1 MPGKPSIGIHSKNS
15 IFEILIYFFKADPE
29 PQHAGDNQIEM
40 DKRFSMNFL
49 DTLGPQKRFS
59 MNFHDTV
66 SPHKRFSMNYRD
78 MLGPLNKRF
87 SMNFLDTVG
96 HGRPHKRFSMNYFD
110 TIGHKEHRPRKRFS
124 MNFMDVIGDSRNR
137 YFAGKPGRNSGSSN
151 TDMSNKRSDEKDARA
166 RAQSLLNNLDA
177 MANFLLDRYTF
188 ESVCQKKDFRELFE
202 LRAFLT
208 NALGHELSIHCN
220 DPTLSSEASD

>member
-1 MPGKPSIGIHSKNS
+1 MGESPKGHLKTMNPFGL
-15 IFEILIYFFKADPE
+15 IFVFFLSSSSLCQADPE

-40 DKRFSMNFL
+40 DKRFSMNYL
-49 DTLGPQKRFS
+49 
-59 MNFHDTV
+59 
-66 SPHKRFSMNYRD
+66 D

-96 HGRPHKRFSMNYFD
+96 RGRPHKRFSMNYFD

-137 YFAGKPGRNSGSSN
+137 FFAGKPGRNSGSN

-166 RAQSLLNNLDA
+166 RAQSLLDNLDV

-208 NALGHELSIHCN
+208 NALG
-220 DPTLSSEASD
+220 